1 MGPRRPP
8 RPLRPLPPPHHPA
21 RHSHLL
27 DLPPLLRITPFF
39 FCLSSAFARALLSLV
54 PFSLSHS
61 PLAACSFPVLSFS
74 LSSPLTPPFPVALM
88 HMIEPSLALF
98 TRPSLFLW
106 RAFLLFS
113 LSIATS
119 LVRSKPPQAF
129 STQSLLLQLTHIHI
143 PLLYISPCARLIH
156 PCGAIYDFVAQ
167 DGKVGH
173 LPRVRERKQDSKQ
186 HRQRWRLKNVKTI
199 ADAK

>member
-1 MGPRRPP
+1 
-8 RPLRPLPPPHHPA
+8 
-21 RHSHLL
+21 
-27 DLPPLLRITPFF
+27 
-39 FCLSSAFARALLSLV
+39 
-54 PFSLSHS
+54 
-61 PLAACSFPVLSFS
+61 
-74 LSSPLTPPFPVALM
+74 M